1 MGTNFYAVKLMP
13 TSCNCSNCDQ
23 IHYQEQKFHI
33 GKSSAGWVF
42 AVHAEEELNLMTW
55 EAWKDFLFCGQ
66 YERIEDEYGYDQ
78 TPEQMVDW
86 VENRSWPTRTPDGLE
101 KILEG
106 AELTAWIESDYGK
119 PIMGTFVEGSRY
131 APGNNW
137 KANRGP
143 LPLAGPNGLL
153 RNRIDGH
160 YCVAH
165 GSGTWEVFR
174 GEFS

>member
-33 GKSSAGWVF
+33 GKSSGGWVF

-55 EAWKDFLFCGQ
+55 EAWKDFLFCGH

-86 VENRSWPTRTPDGLE
+86 VESRSWPG
-101 KILEG
+101 
-106 AELTAWIESDYGK
+106 
-119 PIMGTFVEGSRY
+119 
-131 APGNNW
+131 
-137 KANRGP
+137 
-143 LPLAGPNGLL
+143 GLL
-153 RNRIDGH
+153 RSHSDPRCI
-160 YCVAH
+160 AQ